1 MKFDA
6 RTVATHVLTE
16 VIVQK
21 HSLSD
26 CLERH
31 LTDLSDNRD
40 KALAQTLCYGVLRWL
55 PRLQAILRH
64 CVAKPL
70 KAKDQD
76 IEILLLIGLYQFLY
90 LRIPDHAAISATVE
104 VARHLKKEW
113 AVKLVNGVLRNFQRQ
128 QQAILLKI
136 DQQITA
142 RLAHPHWFLKRLQ
155 QDWPQQ
161 WEAIALANNEHP
173 PLTLRINTRQIPVPT
188 YLQSLQ
194 QANIIAHP
202 TDYTETGIT
211 LNQAMDVKQLLGFEQ
226 GWFSVQDGAAQLAAT
241 LLDVPEQAIVLD
253 ACAAPGG
260 KTAHLLEKYSIGTLL
275 ALDNQP
281 DRVKRLQNT
290 LARLKLFAQVR
301 CVDAI
306 NVNAWW
312 NQQPFDRILLDV
324 PCSASGVI
332 RRHPDIKILRQPSDI
347 TQLVQQQ
354 AQLLTTI
361 WQTLKPNGKLLY
373 ITCSVFA
380 EENQLQI
387 QNFLQKQSDAREIPI
402 VADWGQALPVGRQ
415 ILPGEHQ
422 FDGFYYACLTKV
434 N

>member
-16 VIVQK
+16 VIIQK

-26 CLERH
+26 CLENH
-31 LTDLSDNRD
+31 LANLSDSRD

-70 KAKDQD
+70 KEKDQD

-142 RLAHPHWFLKRLQ
+142 RLAHPHWFLKKLQ

-173 PLTLRINTRQIPVPT
+173 PLTLRVNTRQISVST

-194 QANIIAHP
+194 QAHIIAYQ

-211 LNQAMDVKQLLGFEQ
+211 LNQAMDVKQLPGFEQ

-241 LLDVPEQAIVLD
+241 LLDVSEQATVLD

-290 LARLKLFAQVR
+290 LARLKLSAQVR
-301 CVDAI
+301 CADAT

-402 VADWGQALPVGRQ
+402 ITDWGHALPVGRQ